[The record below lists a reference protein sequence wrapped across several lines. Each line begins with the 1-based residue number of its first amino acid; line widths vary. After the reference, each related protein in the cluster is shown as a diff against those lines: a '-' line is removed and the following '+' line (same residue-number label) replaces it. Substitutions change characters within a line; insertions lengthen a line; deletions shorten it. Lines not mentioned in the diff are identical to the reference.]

1 MKEVKVILKS
11 GASFSFECEKA
22 EIKINQGVIYGYTF
36 DGCAAM
42 PYLNI
47 ADIAAIIVRGWKNDK
62 QNK

>member
-47 ADIAAIIVRGWKNDK
+47 ADIAAIIVRG
-62 QNK
+62 